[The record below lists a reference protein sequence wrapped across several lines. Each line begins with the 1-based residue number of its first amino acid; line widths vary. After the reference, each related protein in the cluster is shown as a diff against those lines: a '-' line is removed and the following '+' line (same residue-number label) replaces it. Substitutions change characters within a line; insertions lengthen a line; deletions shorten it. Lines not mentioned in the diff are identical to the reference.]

1 MPKNI
6 YGKEVSGNR
15 PLVPWGFWA
24 YASWLCGEGLRASEV
39 SKAINSVGQPDIKK
53 ALDRLSLK
61 HLGRSLTDLDL
72 DVLSITFMRDHYT
85 KEDYLKW
92 EKENSEKFKEVFTKA
107 LKEIQ

>member
-1 MPKNI
+1 MI
-6 YGKEVSGNR
+6 CQDVSQSR
-15 PLVPWGFWA
+15 SS
-24 YASWLCGEGLRASEV
+24 SWLCSEGIRTSEV
-39 SKAINSVGQPDIKK
+39 SKAMNSDGQSEVKK

-107 LKEIQ
+107 LKEVQ